1 MTAALLVT
9 GLAGDLF
16 AHDPEQH
23 SKQHSPVSQGQPDH
37 AMHDQ
42 HMNQTAPDEAANV
55 TVILSDAE
63 VVDATGKG
71 MRFRSDVVGDKA
83 VAINFLY
90 TSCTTICPPLA
101 GIFEEVQAKLGDRLG
116 RDVRMITV
124 SIDPTVDTPERMR
137 AMAAKFHAQP
147 GWLWITGAKDAIDGI
162 LKRLG
167 TYTPDI
173 ESHPPV
179 VLVGA
184 GGSESWTRMYGFSDP
199 GDIANRTL
207 AVADRLAAH
216 GSHAHKEKR

>member
-1 MTAALLVT
+1 VAFLF
-9 GLAGDLF
+9 GLANDLS

-23 SKQHSPVSQGQPDH
+23 TGHHHGHMSQGPVGH
-37 AMHDQ
+37 AMHEQ
-42 HMNQTAPDEAANV
+42 HMNQALPDEAANV
-55 TVILSDAE
+55 TVVLSDAE
-63 VVDATGKG
+63 VVDASGKA
-71 MRFRSDVVGDKA
+71 MRFRSDAVGDNA
-83 VAINFLY
+83 VAINFVY

-116 RDVRMITV
+116 RDTRMITV
-124 SIDPTVDTPERMR
+124 SIDPTVDTPERMA
-137 AMAAKFHAQP
+137 AMAAKFHARP

-162 LKRLG
+162 LKGLG

-184 GGSESWTRMYGFSDP
+184 RGSETWTRLYGFSDP
-199 GDIANRTL
+199 ADIGNRTL

-216 GSHAHKEKR
+216 GTHAQKEKR